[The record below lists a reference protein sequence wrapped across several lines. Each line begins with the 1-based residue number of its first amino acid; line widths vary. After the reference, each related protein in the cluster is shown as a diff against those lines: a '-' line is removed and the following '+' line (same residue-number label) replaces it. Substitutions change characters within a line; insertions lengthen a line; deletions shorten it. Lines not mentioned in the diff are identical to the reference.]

1 MKRVHLSAVAL
12 LLAVTTSAWAAVEP
26 YPAAVQAEDAPAM
39 TRAEVAADLHEA
51 QRLGLLSN
59 VESDFPYAGAA
70 VRSEHTFGA
79 GDARAV
85 RAKMHAETVE
95 AGRLGILS
103 FGEGDP
109 PVATVSQEELIAT
122 AGRNAVDALRVADGM
137 AKAVIR

>member
-70 VRSEHTFGA
+70 VRSEHTFG
-79 GDARAV
+79 GDPGVV
-85 RAKMHAETVE
+85 RTKTHAETVE

-109 PVATVSQEELIAT
+109 PVATASQEELIAA
-122 AGRNAVDALRVADGM
+122 AGRQAVDALRVAEGVTRD
-137 AKAVIR
+137 AIR